1 MERSSLEE
9 TLLDNLFRS
18 LVVMISHPI
27 ATLNPINSIASLK
40 FLALADIANLQ
51 FAIEVTAILFF
62 SVGATAFMNRCMHGL
77 VWNYLSLAS
86 LHLRMIC
93 CFGVRWY
100 FNMYVNCGLQILS
113 TPQAI
118 LMIPRSGDTY
128 TVELP

>member
-40 FLALADIANLQ
+40 FLALADIANFLQ
-51 FAIEVTAILFF
+51 FAVEVTAILIF
-62 SVGATAFMNRCMHGL
+62 SIGATAFMNRCMHGL

-86 LHLRMIC
+86 LYLHLSVFVVAMIC
-93 CFGVRWY
+93 LFLK
-100 FNMYVNCGLQILS
+100 YVG
-113 TPQAI
+113 
-118 LMIPRSGDTY
+118 IP
-128 TVELP
+128 LCM